1 MLIGKG
7 EIELYLFTDDMIV
20 YVEIWQNDEKNPIG
34 IKNNHIKV
42 VRETVNIQ
50 KSVPNISSEQ
60 LEFETKNSIYIAS
73 KKMKYVAINLEK
85 YV

>member
-34 IKNNHIKV
+34 IKNNYIKV